1 MNTALLLLPD
11 FAMILLG
18 FLLHRSGKFTRPFWE
33 GLERLIYY
41 VLFPALLFQS
51 LAKNRIDFAV
61 AGPAMLAAV
70 GVVGTGI
77 VLGYAAKWIL
87 RPDPRIFASGF
98 QTAFR
103 FNSYIGLAVASRLY
117 GDAGL
122 AAFAIII
129 AVAVPLANIAS
140 VWALAR
146 HSESN
151 LLKELAQNPLLIATA
166 AGVSWSFTGWAIPET
181 IAVTLSRMGA
191 ASLAGGLLAV
201 GAALT
206 LESAGRNLPIVSWF
220 LAVKMLALPVSAYLL
235 SQALGISGVYQQV
248 LIMFG
253 ALPTAT
259 SAYVLAVR
267 MGGDGRSVAL
277 IISLSTLLG
286 MITLPIAVGLLS
298 GMKAG

>member
-1 MNTALLLLPD
+1 MATAFLLFPD

-18 FLLHRSGKFTRPFWE
+18 FLLHRSGRFTRPFWE

-41 VLFPALLFQS
+41 VLFPALLFNS
-51 LAKNRIDFAV
+51 LAKNRIDFTE
-61 AGPAMLAAV
+61 AGPAMLCAM
-70 GVVGTGI
+70 GVVLTGF

-87 RPDPRIFASGF
+87 KPDPTVFASGL

-122 AAFAIII
+122 AAFGIVV
-129 AVAVPLANIAS
+129 AVAVPLANIGS

-146 HSESN
+146 HAESN
-151 LLKELAQNPLLIATA
+151 FFKELAQNPLLIATI
-166 AGVSWSFTGWAIPET
+166 AGVGWSFTGIAIPDA
-181 IAVTLSRMGA
+181 IGVTLSRMGA
-191 ASLAGGLLAV
+191 ASLAAGLLAV

-206 LESAGRNLPIVSWF
+206 LQSAGRHTPVIAWF
-220 LAVKMLALPVSAYLL
+220 LAVKMAVLPFAAWGLAT
-235 SQALGISGVYQQV
+235 ALGVTGIYFNV
-248 LIMFG
+248 LVMFG

-267 MGGDGRSVAL
+267 MGGDGKSVAL
-277 IISLSTLLG
+277 IISVSTLLG
-286 MITLPIAVGLLS
+286 MITLPIAVAF
-298 GMKAG
+298 MKV

>member
-1 MNTALLLLPD
+1 MSTTLLLLPD

-18 FLLHRSGKFTRPFWE
+18 FLLHRSGRFTRPFWE

-51 LAKNRIDFAV
+51 LAKNRIELAV
-61 AGPAMLAAV
+61 AGPAMLAAI
-70 GVVGTGI
+70 GVVTTGI
-77 VLGYAAKWIL
+77 VLAWLGKWIL
-87 RPDPRIFASGF
+87 RPDPRIFASGV

-117 GDAGL
+117 GDEGL
-122 AAFAIII
+122 AAFAILV
-129 AVAVPLANIAS
+129 AVAVPLANVAS

-146 HSESN
+146 HAESN
-151 LLKELAQNPLLIATA
+151 FLKELAQNPLLLATA
-166 AGVSWSFTGWAIPET
+166 AGVAWSFTGWVIPEP
-181 IAVTLSRMGA
+181 ISVTLTRMGA
-191 ASLAGGLLAV
+191 ASLAAGLLAV

-206 LESAGRNLPIVSWF
+206 LESAGRHVPIIAWF
-220 LAVKMLALPVSAYLL
+220 LTVKMLALPVAAWLL
-235 SQALGISGVYQQV
+235 ASALGMSGVYYHV

-267 MGGDGRSVAL
+267 MGGDGKSVAL
-277 IISLSTLLG
+277 IISLSTLIG
-286 MITLPIAVGLLS
+286 MITLPIAVALL
-298 GMKAG
+298 AR

>member
-1 MNTALLLLPD
+1 MSTALLLLPD
-11 FAMILLG
+11 FAMILAG

-51 LAKNRIDFAV
+51 LARNRIDFSV
-61 AGPAMLAAV
+61 AGPAMLAAL

-77 VLGYAAKWIL
+77 VLGYLAKWVL

-103 FNSYIGLAVASRLY
+103 FNSYIGLAIASRLH

-122 AAFAIII
+122 AAFAILI
-129 AVAVPLANIAS
+129 AVAVPLANVAS

-151 LLKELAQNPLLIATA
+151 VLRELAQNPLLLATL
-166 AGVSWSFTGWAIPET
+166 AGVSWSFTGWPIPDP

-206 LESAGRNLPIVSWF
+206 LESAGRNLPVISWF
-220 LAVKMLALPVSAYLL
+220 LAVKMLALPVAAYLL
-235 SQALGISGVYQQV
+235 TVLLGIGGVYQQV

-267 MGGDGRSVAL
+267 MGGDGRSVAM
-277 IISLSTLLG
+277 IISVSTLMG
-286 MITLPIAVGLLS
+286 MLTLPVAVALLAS
-298 GMKAG
+298 R

>member
-1 MNTALLLLPD
+1 MSTALLLLPD
-11 FAMILLG
+11 FALILAG

-51 LAKNRIDFAV
+51 LARNRIDFTI
-61 AGPAMLAAV
+61 AGPAMLGAL
-70 GVVGTGI
+70 GVVTTGI
-77 VLGYAAKWIL
+77 LLGWLGKWIL
-87 RPDPRIFASGF
+87 RPDPRIFASGV

-122 AAFAIII
+122 AAFAILV

-151 LLKELAQNPLLIATA
+151 VLKELAQNPLLLATV
-166 AGVSWSFTGWAIPET
+166 AGVAWSLTGWPIPEP

-206 LESAGRNLPIVSWF
+206 LESAGRNVPIIGWF
-220 LAVKMLALPVSAYLL
+220 IAVKMLALPVAAWLL
-235 SQALGISGVYQQV
+235 AGALGMSGVYYQV
-248 LIMFG
+248 LVMFG

-267 MGGDGRSVAL
+267 MGGDGKSVAL

-286 MITLPIAVGLLS
+286 MITLPIAVAFLS
-298 GMKAG
+298 R

>member
-1 MNTALLLLPD
+1 MSTAVLLLPD
-11 FAMILLG
+11 FAMILAG

-61 AGPAMLAAV
+61 AGPAMLGAI
-70 GVVGTGI
+70 GVVSTGI
-77 VLGYAAKWIL
+77 VLGWLGKWIL
-87 RPDPRIFASGF
+87 RPDPRIFASGV

-122 AAFAIII
+122 AAFAILV
-129 AVAVPLANIAS
+129 AVAVPLANVAS

-146 HSESN
+146 HAESN
-151 LLKELAQNPLLIATA
+151 FLKELAQNPLLLATV
-166 AGVSWSFTGWAIPET
+166 AGVGWSFTGWTIPEP

-191 ASLAGGLLAV
+191 ASLACGLLAV

-206 LESAGRNLPIVSWF
+206 LESAGRNLPIISWF
-220 LAVKMLALPVSAYLL
+220 LAVKMLALPVTAWVLAG
-235 SQALGISGVYQQV
+235 ALGMTGVYYQI

-267 MGGDGRSVAL
+267 MGGDGKSVAL

-286 MITLPIAVGLLS
+286 MITLPVAVALLS
-298 GMKAG
+298 R

>member
-1 MNTALLLLPD
+1 MSTALLLLPD
-11 FAMILLG
+11 FAMILAG
-18 FLLHRSGKFTRPFWE
+18 WLLHRSGKFTRPFWE

-61 AGPAMLAAV
+61 AGPAMLAAI
-70 GVVGTGI
+70 GVVSTGI
-77 VLGYAAKWIL
+77 VLGWLGKWL
-87 RPDPRIFASGF
+87 FKPDPRIFASGV

-122 AAFAIII
+122 AAFAILV
-129 AVAVPLANIAS
+129 AVAVPLANVAS

-146 HSESN
+146 HAESN
-151 LLKELAQNPLLIATA
+151 FFKELAQNPLLIATI
-166 AGVSWSFTGWAIPET
+166 AGVGWSFTGWGIPDP
-181 IAVTLSRMGA
+181 IAVTLTRMGA
-191 ASLAGGLLAV
+191 ASLACGLLAV

-206 LESAGRNLPIVSWF
+206 LESAGRHVPIIGWF
-220 LAVKMLALPVSAYLL
+220 LAVKMLALPTAAWFIATS
-235 SQALGISGVYQQV
+235 LGMSGVYFHV
-248 LIMFG
+248 LVMFG

-267 MGGDGRSVAL
+267 MGGDGKSVAL
-277 IISLSTLLG
+277 IISLSTLIG
-286 MITLPIAVGLLS
+286 MITLPVAVGLMS
-298 GMKAG
+298 R